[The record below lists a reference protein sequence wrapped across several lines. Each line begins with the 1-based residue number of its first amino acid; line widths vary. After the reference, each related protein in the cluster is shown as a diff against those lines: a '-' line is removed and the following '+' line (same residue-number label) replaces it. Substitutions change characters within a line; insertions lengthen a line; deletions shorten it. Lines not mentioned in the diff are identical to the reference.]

1 MNNLIP
7 RIAEN
12 RNFRN
17 SPFSTRN
24 SLFEWKIVE
33 DRLFLD
39 TYQISMSSSTVIVTH
54 PSYYLKTSIESLLFG
69 NRCSDQNLTSRRQK
83 RSLARVL
90 ESRDNAWEDDED
102 VPFHRTSDRACWPM
116 INRDNVRDRYR
127 ISIKVSAL
135 VRFSSMLRLTD
146 RTRKKNQSFSKIN
159 SHFSYNIIVYII
171 VFHRAKKN

>member
-1 MNNLIP
+1 MKNRGKSFVP
-7 RIAEN
+7 RHVSDIYVEFYRN
-12 RNFRN
+12 RNTPELLPEN
-17 SPFSTRN
+17 GT
-24 SLFEWKIVE
+24 
-33 DRLFLD
+33 
-39 TYQISMSSSTVIVTH
+39 
-54 PSYYLKTSIESLLFG
+54 ESLLFG

-146 RTRKKNQSFSKIN
+146 RTRKKIN
-159 SHFSYNIIVYII
+159 LFL
-171 VFHRAKKN
+171 R